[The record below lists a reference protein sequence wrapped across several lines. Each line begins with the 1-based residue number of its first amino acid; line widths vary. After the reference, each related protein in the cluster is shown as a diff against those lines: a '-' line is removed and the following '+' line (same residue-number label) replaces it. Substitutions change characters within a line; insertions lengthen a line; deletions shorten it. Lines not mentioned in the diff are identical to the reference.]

1 MIITLVKK
9 QKGISFIN
17 EMERTYNSLEELEK
31 LYERTGNMKLYV
43 EMENWKYYL
52 KHPEE
57 EIEITESLVN
67 KEINLSEFDLDIL
80 NAIKHENPKS
90 IRDLANK
97 IDKDVSNVQPKVH
110 RLAKN
115 GFISLKKGRK
125 NSIIPYLNYD
135 TIRLEI

>member
-1 MIITLVKK
+1 MLGIWNFLFFFPFLWIVFGLNLTTLL
-9 QKGISFIN
+9 
-17 EMERTYNSLEELEK
+17 SL
-31 LYERTGNMKLYV
+31 
-43 EMENWKYYL
+43 
-52 KHPEE
+52 
-57 EIEITESLVN
+57 
-67 KEINLSEFDLDIL
+67 NLSEFDLDIL

-110 RLAKN
+110 RLANN